1 MVLHFQH
8 VLFQLEAVAEASV
21 AYLRFSPHHQVGPTS
36 NAHTNRQ
43 QPIENN
49 SVTTSFYHFFAHN
62 SLTSSILRVSLTIGQ
77 LGNRKK
83 KYLRSMLV
91 EG

>member
-1 MVLHFQH
+1 VVGGTPFPA

-36 NAHTNRQ
+36 NTNRQ

-49 SVTTSFYHFFAHN
+49 SVATSFSHFFAHN
-62 SLTSSILRVSLTIGQ
+62 SLTSSILRVSLTVGQ

-83 KYLRSMLV
+83 K
-91 EG
+91 